1 MLMLAIRQAP
11 MVSGMR
17 RPSPPISVIRVLWV
31 ATRMAPAQKNSVI
44 LPNAWEALWGF
55 YAVFGFIA
63 CTVLILVAKEMRKF
77 LMRKEDYYD
86 GDD

>member
-1 MLMLAIRQAP
+1 MPEKKHLFDDPRN
-11 MVSGMR
+11 VR
-17 RPSPPISVIRVLWV
+17 RVLWALIVVCGLLFV
-31 ATRMAPAQKNSVI
+31 ADFIFHRHVVHP
-44 LPNAWEALWGF
+44 WEALWGF

>member
-1 MLMLAIRQAP
+1 MPEKKHLFDDPRN
-11 MVSGMR
+11 VRS
-17 RPSPPISVIRVLWV
+17 VLWALIAV
-31 ATRMAPAQKNSVI
+31 CGLLFAADFIFHRHVVHP
-44 LPNAWEALWGF
+44 WEALWGV

-63 CTVLILVAKEMRKF
+63 CTVLLLVAKEMRKF

>member
-1 MLMLAIRQAP
+1 MPEKKHLFDDPRN
-11 MVSGMR
+11 VR
-17 RPSPPISVIRVLWV
+17 RVLWALIAVCGLLFV
-31 ATRMAPAQKNSVI
+31 ADFIFHRHVVHP
-44 LPNAWEALWGF
+44 WEALWGF